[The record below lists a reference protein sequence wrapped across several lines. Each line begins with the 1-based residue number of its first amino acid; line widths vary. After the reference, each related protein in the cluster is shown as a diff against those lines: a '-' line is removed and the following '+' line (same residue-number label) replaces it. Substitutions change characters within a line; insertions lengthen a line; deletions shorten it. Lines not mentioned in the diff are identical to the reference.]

1 MRLAPTLPD
10 YVWRTMGVLVLG
22 LWLGVASTAE
32 ARDVIV
38 PNLVARAVGV
48 GGVLWGSELR
58 MTNQTATTATV
69 SLKDWIGS
77 PGFRPSQ
84 IAIPPAASVS
94 VGGWTVFNSGGAA
107 EDRPGPTFGTV
118 IIDLPDGVTL
128 QSRVLAG
135 VYSASQGGG
144 GIPEGLH
151 CPAWTGGYSYSYS
164 GNDCNYGAGPVLEP
178 VESFFAPSDEV
189 DLPWLETDVERRVNL
204 YLVNPDETSATV
216 EISITSAN
224 GQTVRTADV
233 SVPARSVFQI
243 NDAFARDPW
252 RDVRDVNYSY
262 QAAAAHARVK
272 STQRF
277 YALAYL
283 ISNQNQTMGV
293 SLPVKVAP

>member
-1 MRLAPTLPD
+1 MSLAPTLPD
-10 YVWRTMGVLVLG
+10 YVWRTTGVLVLG
-22 LWLGVASTAE
+22 LWLGAASTAE

-58 MTNQTATTATV
+58 ITNHTATTATV

-94 VGGWTVFNSGGAA
+94 VGGWTVFNSGNAV
-107 EDRPGPTFGTV
+107 EDRPDPTFGTV

-135 VYSASQGGG
+135 VYHGNQGGG
-144 GIPEGLH
+144 GIPEGFN
-151 CPAWTGGYSYSYS
+151 CSPWTGGYFYAFW

-178 VESFFAPSDEV
+178 VESFFAPTDVV

-243 NDAFARDPW
+243 NDVFARDPW
-252 RDVRDVNYSY
+252 RDVRNVNYS
-262 QAAAAHARVK
+262 QVAAHARVK